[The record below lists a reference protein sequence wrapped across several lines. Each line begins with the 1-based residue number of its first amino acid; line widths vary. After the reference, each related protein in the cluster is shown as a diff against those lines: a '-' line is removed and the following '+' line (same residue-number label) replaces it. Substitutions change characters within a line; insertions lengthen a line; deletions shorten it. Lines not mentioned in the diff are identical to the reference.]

1 MHSGYVSVRGL
12 VVDSPKPLQ
21 SKKGLPRINI
31 DADIGEVNESLHKR
45 KEQLSPTA
53 ITTAPSRGPYQ
64 VI

>member
-31 DADIGEVNESLHKR
+31 DADIGEVNES
-45 KEQLSPTA
+45 
-53 ITTAPSRGPYQ
+53 
-64 VI
+64 